1 MLARRKV
8 ILSDDGDRDEPF
20 GARMVHEMWKSRL
33 EAASARYSTIV
44 NRLWAGC
51 GGGLIA
57 SVTAIR
63 HPSDPFFW
71 LTTGSFGLGVLLLG
85 IGALM
90 TLYHDGRVIRHLEE
104 IGELLEMRSVYVE
117 RPSAQ
122 AGLSVSH
129 PQTWT
134 ALIAAGLF
142 VLGVL
147 FASVVVARGHS

>member
-1 MLARRKV
+1 
-8 ILSDDGDRDEPF
+8 
-20 GARMVHEMWKSRL
+20 
-33 EAASARYSTIV
+33 
-44 NRLWAGC
+44 
-51 GGGLIA
+51 
-57 SVTAIR
+57 
-63 HPSDPFFW
+63 
-71 LTTGSFGLGVLLLG
+71 
-85 IGALM
+85 M